1 MKNSYTD
8 WNLPKIYHALKLQT
22 IIWFIWREEQ
32 LWINKKKQVVFWVW
46 YHCCGSRALNRRIG
60 GRSRSHKTCA
70 CLIETEKLLQ
80 CSELNSFFL
89 IIITCSSYL
98 LSCFIKTILHLF
110 RFIQMEKNNFG
121 NESDWIFKKCSTQQ
135 AAEAK
140 GQRNIWWLGLIF
152 DAVLRTL
159 WRPWIW
165 KNSSGVR
172 ALQSAQSASLLA
184 SSWQCPS
191 TLRWA
196 GRTKISATFRR
207 SKRPGCGSRSHR
219 TLTVDGKF
227 GCCNE
232 W

>member
-1 MKNSYTD
+1 MQWIELLFLNNH
-8 WNLPKIYHALKLQT
+8 NLPAL
-22 IIWFIWREEQ
+22 I
-32 LWINKKKQVVFWVW
+32 
-46 YHCCGSRALNRRIG
+46 CCRV
-60 GRSRSHKTCA
+60 
-70 CLIETEKLLQ
+70 LLRPFYIF
-80 CSELNSFFL
+80 SDL
-89 IIITCSSYL
+89 Y
-98 LSCFIKTILHLF
+98 KWK
-110 RFIQMEKNNFG
+110 KNNFG

-219 TLTVDGKF
+219 TLTVDGEF